1 MNNAPEAPAAM
12 PAESEATP
20 ITNPTPAPAESPA
33 PAPDMHGFTSDQ
45 LADIDKFFKANGG
58 FDAIKSKISNPQ
70 PIQQPSPEPVKP
82 QWEQQNPMQQ
92 QQQYQQQQYQEPMYR
107 APEGSITAQE
117 FLAQQYFQALASEEK
132 YAGIADK
139 ISTGDVLKEMAS
151 FNIQPLNRDGSI
163 NDQMVRRYL
172 DLKAQTVPA
181 KTTSTEPSA
190 SAAPTVEYVEVGEN
204 ISNINQAYEVL
215 AQDVKLRSQGLA
227 GHPKIQLAEAF
238 IKEQLSK
245 KK

>member
-1 MNNAPEAPAAM
+1 MED
-12 PAESEATP
+12 
-20 ITNPTPAPAESPA
+20 NPTAPAEA
-33 PAPDMHGFTSDQ
+33 PKAPESVETPTNTNTESTQAPNMHGFTSEQ
-45 LADIDKFFKANGG
+45 LADMKKFFDNNGG

-70 PIQQPSPEPVKP
+70 PAPAPAPVEQPKEPVAQQTQP
-82 QWEQQNPMQQ
+82 QV
-92 QQQYQQQQYQEPMYR
+92 QEPVYK

-117 FLAQQYFQALASEEK
+117 FLAQQYFQALSKEEK
-132 YAGIADK
+132 YASIADK

-190 SAAPTVEYVEVGEN
+190 SAAPTVEYVEVGDS

-215 AQDVKLRSQGLA
+215 AQDAKLRSQGLA
-227 GHPKIQLAEAF
+227 GHPKIALAEAF